1 MPFEGNPQSQPRTK
15 RSLPSTMFS
24 SSKQPAARNDRYQ
37 DREQE
42 WDPYPNDSPP
52 RTPPAQ
58 SPQVLRYRNHDN
70 GGYSRN
76 TMAPAPSTRRETFLD
91 DINAF
96 DNTGTDDSSDDRDMH
111 DLSLSPKHITRASV
125 VDNMLLSFDQFSNT
139 GPSLLDD
146 PHLLHRA
153 THAGEEDDEDS
164 HREEYEDE
172 HGDVYRRPDR
182 YAINSRYSSTKLGRA
197 RGHTFSSSLSSDV
210 DYQGEDNQGRYS
222 AMSSRGRRSNSSSNQ
237 FQSGLRRIE
246 SVQDDP
252 EPDPDF
258 TTERGRVSDAQ
269 RAVHPSEK
277 LQNSNYG
284 RRVPKA
290 CRSAVTS
297 GVDFPHPTSSG
308 RRGPYSNGYNSR
320 RSTSLD
326 GAARQR
332 EQFNIPIPDYEDA
345 YGTTTSGTESPHYGT
360 TSYDMDAAPTP
371 TVPVGPRRER
381 SPTRRWHDHS
391 GSHHAASSPN
401 TPALSRK
408 NSTKSSKS
416 AYKKGRSD
424 TLGTSTIRGRNNGDE
439 DFIQFRDS
447 LRETPPQ
454 MPASANPSAPS
465 PTVSYQKPSLPPV
478 ESTPTPTKE
487 RPGFFRRV
495 FGASKSSSPLQPE
508 RRPTQPQHHHN
519 PTPPRENDPTLA
531 RQQGAPPA
539 TKPPTGEGSSSANN
553 NTASRDNTP
562 VVTKKPSSFFRRRK
576 KSFVDHNPPPP
587 LVLPQHTNLKP
598 LDQFKSPEPSPVSS
612 LRKIMN
618 PYLANPNSSTAANQ
632 TDVPDPKQRQETG
645 NEAAAQ
651 AWAESQDPT
660 SMGMPSAPFMTE
672 GNQHRNSSKYSLNLE
687 LPSRDHDGSFLA
699 DSSGNEGPSSRSSL
713 KQPTDGRGGSRR
725 PKTSPVAPNRAVQP
739 SEESQDPLLNANV
752 AVETEGAQPRISQS
766 ETRRPSVPN
775 PSLTVPETD
784 WDNKDNLS
792 PRNKAAREGKGWLD
806 AASSEEHLDDTSKMS
821 LPIEGAGN
829 ASPRE
834 STSDVSHYQTAENT
848 PNIPSNAGP
857 DWNKQALVEPN
868 GNKENNDTEGQTGPS
883 SVEREQAQKIF
894 DNQDQPESDDTAAA
908 WLGGPDREMVR
919 KAYMELFDWS
929 NMNIL
934 NAMRSLC
941 SKIVLKGETQQVDRL
956 LDSFSSRWCE
966 CNPRHGFKATD
977 VVHTICYSVL
987 LLNTDLHLADIESK
1001 MTRNQFIRN
1010 TMPTIHRVVTDAA
1023 PDAFETIRGGNPAK
1037 YQQSQTAESTPI
1049 STKSPTFPYLDPGQG
1064 RGSLENNIPNKRFS
1078 KALEKPGT
1086 VDSSGRRTPADGGPS
1101 PSEAGPLVT
1110 APFNGT
1116 IRAWEVQVEVVLK
1129 EFYNSI
1135 QKQRLPLYGAPAESG
1150 EQQQQQNALLSLT
1163 GNMLRRTPSTLS
1175 KNGSDVYPRGRTSDN
1190 RLSTA
1195 RFSSKPR
1202 SRARL
1207 YPNSNVGSSRT
1218 SLDDQSSLWS
1228 PAASST
1234 WSRYSLG
1241 KTLTSVSV
1249 DSFGSEYPRGD
1260 YQQSV
1265 GFANALSQAIIREDP
1280 ANPSPQEDSPS
1291 NTPLLED
1298 ESLQLA
1304 GAPWAK
1310 EGSLKHKHHLDSVD
1324 KRAKDR
1330 NWNEC
1335 FAVIQQGWM
1344 RLFSF
1349 SASSRQK
1356 SKQRQNGGVVGGGNW
1371 MENAEEIWNFLLR
1384 QTIASALP
1392 PPGYSKSRPHVW
1404 ALSLPTGAV
1413 HLFQVGT
1420 PEIVKEFVSTAN
1432 YWSARLSK
1440 EPLFGGIS
1448 NIEYGWGDSIINGA
1462 LINSDNSAPS
1472 SAAPGARPSLQSSI
1486 RSSLDQ
1492 QGVRPK
1498 LPADRVHI
1506 TDWTPPQQ
1514 SMMASNLP
1522 EAEQLKAL
1530 QLYVK
1535 NVEDDLKKHNELRS
1549 AMSLAF
1555 SPRHPN
1561 SAKALANW
1569 ERKSAYLLR
1578 EIVKFRTYIDCLK
1591 AANAQKEKL
1600 YGSTAPTSENLSPFT
1615 EDEDALNRPRAN
1627 SVSV

>member
-1 MPFEGNPQSQPRTK
+1 MAAAP
-15 RSLPSTMFS
+15 PS
-24 SSKQPAARNDRYQ
+24 NRY
-37 DREQE
+37 
-42 WDPYPNDSPP
+42 
-52 RTPPAQ
+52 
-58 SPQVLRYRNHDN
+58 
-70 GGYSRN
+70 
-76 TMAPAPSTRRETFLD
+76 ETFLD

-125 VDNMLLSFDQFSNT
+125 VDNMLLSFDQFST
-139 GPSLLDD
+139 AGPSLLDD

-153 THAGEEDDEDS
+153 THAGEEYDEDEDDDDQ
-164 HREEYEDE
+164 EEYDEED
-172 HGDVYRRPDR
+172 GDIYRGPDH
-182 YAINSRYSSTKLGRA
+182 YTLKSRYSSSKLGRP

-210 DYQGEDNQGRYS
+210 DFHAEDNHGRYS

-237 FQSGLRRIE
+237 FQPGLRRIE
-246 SVQDDP
+246 SVNDMLS
-252 EPDPDF
+252 PDPDLL
-258 TTERGRVSDAQ
+258 TERGRACDSQ
-269 RAVHPSEK
+269 RAMHPAEK
-277 LQNSNYG
+277 LQNNNAG
-284 RRVPKA
+284 RRVPRA
-290 CRSAVTS
+290 SRSAVSS
-297 GVDFPHPTSSG
+297 GVDFPHPVSVG
-308 RRGPYSNGYNSR
+308 RLGPYSNGYRAR

-326 GAARQR
+326 GVSRLRQ
-332 EQFNIPIPDYEDA
+332 EFNIPTPNYEDV
-345 YGTTTSGTESPHYGT
+345 YGTTTSGTESPHYGHT
-360 TSYDMDAAPTP
+360 AYDMDAAPTP

-381 SPTRRWHDHS
+381 SPGRRWQDHS
-391 GSHHAASSPN
+391 ANNYPASSPN
-401 TPALSRK
+401 TPALSRR
-408 NSTKSSKS
+408 NSTKSSRS

-424 TLGTSTIRGRNNGDE
+424 TLGTSAIRGRNADDE

-447 LRETPPQ
+447 LREVPP
-454 MPASANPSAPS
+454 PIPGATNPSAPS
-465 PTVSYQKPSLPPV
+465 PTVSYQKPSLPPP
-478 ESTPTPTKE
+478 EPNPTPTKE
-487 RPGFFRRV
+487 RTGFFRRV
-495 FGASKSSSPLQPE
+495 FGTSKTSSPNQPE
-508 RRPTQPQHHHN
+508 RRPSQQPQHSQDPVRGGV
-519 PTPPRENDPTLA
+519 PTDKSQAAAGSTTADSSISTRENP
-531 RQQGAPPA
+531 
-539 TKPPTGEGSSSANN
+539 
-553 NTASRDNTP
+553 P

-587 LVLPQHTNLKP
+587 LVLQQANLKP
-598 LDQFKSPEPSPVSS
+598 LDQFKNPEPSPVSS
-612 LRKIMN
+612 LRKIMT
-618 PYLANPNSSTAANQ
+618 PYLANPNPGTTDP
-632 TDVPDPKQRQETG
+632 TDVAGPKPRPETG
-645 NEAAAQ
+645 REAATR
-651 AWAESQDPT
+651 AWPHTEDAGLA
-660 SMGMPSAPFMTE
+660 SMRRPSAPFMSE
-672 GNQHRNSSKYSLNLE
+672 GAQHKNSSKYSLNLDLRGRE
-687 LPSRDHDGSFLA
+687 HDSSFLA
-699 DSSGNEGPSSRSSL
+699 DSSGNEGPSGKSSI
-713 KQPTDGRGGSRR
+713 KQGANGPGGSSEKYRR
-725 PKTSPVAPNRAVQP
+725 PKTSPVAPGRAANAAL
-739 SEESQDPLLNANV
+739 EESRDSPVNASMPTETNENRPINSQNENHLN
-752 AVETEGAQPRISQS
+752 
-766 ETRRPSVPN
+766 RPKHPVPPN
-775 PSLTVPETD
+775 PSLTVPEQSNVD
-784 WDNKDNLS
+784 LESRENLS
-792 PRNKAAREGKGWLD
+792 PRNRAAQEGRGWLD
-806 AASSEEHLDDTSKMS
+806 GASSEENIDESSKIS

-848 PNIPSNAGP
+848 PNIPSNAGS
-857 DWNKQALVEPN
+857 DWNKQTLTSSGENIENDESPPEP
-868 GNKENNDTEGQTGPS
+868 GPS
-883 SVEREQAQKIF
+883 PTEREQAQKIY
-894 DNQDQPESDDTAAA
+894 DNQDGAEGDDSAAA
-908 WLGGPDREMVR
+908 WLGSPDREMIR
-919 KAYMELFDWS
+919 RAYMELFDWS

-934 NAMRSLC
+934 AAMRSLC
-941 SKIVLKGETQQVDRL
+941 SRIALKGETQQVDRI

-966 CNPRHGFKATD
+966 CNLNHGFKATGKLVIPIHFLTFYKLALKLTFDPLD

-1010 TMPTIHRVVTDAA
+1010 TMPTIHRVVNDAA
-1023 PDAFETIRGGNPAK
+1023 PGAFETVRAGHTTK
-1037 YQQSQTAESTPI
+1037 FQQSQTAESTPI
-1049 STKSPTFPYLDPGQG
+1049 STKSPTFSSLEHERS
-1064 RGSLENNIPNKRFS
+1064 RGSLENDIPNRRMS
-1078 KALEKPGT
+1078 KALEKPGK
-1086 VDSSGRRTPADGGPS
+1086 VDSGRRTPIESDPS
-1101 PSEAGPLVT
+1101 LCDVGPLVT
-1110 APFNGT
+1110 TPFNGT
-1116 IRAWEVQVEVVLK
+1116 IRAWEVQVEIVLK
-1129 EFYNSI
+1129 EFYHSI
-1135 QKQRLPLYGAPAESG
+1135 QKQRLPLYGAPVEG
-1150 EQQQQQNALLSLT
+1150 EDQQQTQQSSNLLSLT
-1163 GNMLRRTPSTLS
+1163 GNMLRRAPSTLS
-1175 KNGSDVYPRGRTSDN
+1175 KHGPDVYSRGRASDN
-1190 RLSTA
+1190 RASTA

-1218 SLDDQSSLWS
+1218 SLDDQSSVWS

-1280 ANPSPQEDSPS
+1280 TNSSLQEDPPG
-1291 NTPLLED
+1291 NPPLLED
-1298 ESLQLA
+1298 ETLQLA

-1310 EGSLKHKHHLDSVD
+1310 EGSLKHKHHLDAVD

-1349 SASSRQK
+1349 SSSSRQK
-1356 SKQRQNGGVVGGGNW
+1356 SKQRQNGGLVVGGGNW
-1371 MENAEEIWNFLLR
+1371 MENAEELWSFLLR

-1448 NIEYGWGDSIINGA
+1448 NIEYGWSDSVINGA
-1462 LINSDNSAPS
+1462 LITSDTPTPS
-1472 SAAPGARPSLQSSI
+1472 SATPGTRPSLQSSI

-1522 EAEQLKAL
+1522 EAEQLQAL
-1530 QLYVK
+1530 QAYVK

-1549 AMSLAF
+1549 AMALAF

-1578 EIVKFRTYIDCLK
+1578 EIVKFRTYIDSLK
-1591 AANAQKEKL
+1591 GAQAQKEKI
-1600 YGSTAPTSENLSPFT
+1600 YGSNSLTGENTSPFT
-1615 EDEDALNRPRAN
+1615 PGDEESPDRPRAN
-1627 SVSV
+1627 SVSA